1 MQLPTEDAGKL
12 CFTFGELSRRS
23 DLGVLEGDTG
33 SEATETDRRIMGRET
48 TLGPSRFNVSMLT
61 ATCAMYFN
69 GKDKDHRVLTSRK
82 Q

>member
-1 MQLPTEDAGKL
+1 MRENCVSHLENSQDDLISG
-12 CFTFGELSRRS
+12 CLS
-23 DLGVLEGDTG
+23 GDTG